1 MLTWKNAHV
10 LIFSKKHNQIPMT
23 KTMTSFGNALIYR

>member
-1 MLTWKNAHV
+1 
-10 LIFSKKHNQIPMT
+10 MT